1 MEPICNESKDKNEKS
16 NLILQNIKSNYFLLN
31 IYDII
36 LKKKSLEIVK
46 YNKKIQKRMNLS
58 IKDFQEYSEIEIEV
72 ILCKNS
78 YGQFINI
85 NEKDKLFYHIYFND
99 NKKEIK
105 NKYEI
110 NKKDKVTII
119 KIIIDYQIKSFE
131 KLFNKCKCIKTINF
145 IKFNR
150 NDINNMSYMFYGCES
165 LKELNLNNFNT
176 NNVTNMES
184 MFRGCSDDLE
194 RKIKLENKNIKAEAF

>member
-1 MEPICNESKDKNEKS
+1 MEVCNDISKGKNKDIII
-16 NLILQNIKSNYFLLN
+16 NKYNAKIKNIKSNYILLR
-31 IYDII
+31 IYGY
-36 LKKKSLEIVK
+36 LNKRKSLIIVK

-119 KIIIDYQIKSFE
+119 KIIIDYQVRSLRG
-131 KLFNKCKCIKTINF
+131 LFYWCKCIDSIDFK
-145 IKFNR
+145 KFYRDNI
-150 NDINNMSYMFYGCES
+150 DDMSWIFFECSS
-165 LKELNLNNFNT
+165 LK
-176 NNVTNMES
+176 
-184 MFRGCSDDLE
+184 
-194 RKIKLENKNIKAEAF
+194 K